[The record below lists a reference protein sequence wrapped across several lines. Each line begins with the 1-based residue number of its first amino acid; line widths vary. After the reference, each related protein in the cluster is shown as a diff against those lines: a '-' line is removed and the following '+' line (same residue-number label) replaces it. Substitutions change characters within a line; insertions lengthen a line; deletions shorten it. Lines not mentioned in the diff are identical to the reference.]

1 MVYKLTMKLKYNFLF
16 AIPLILFFLTDN
28 MFTELAAPHNPDAQ
42 GALNNMMV
50 KALAGISFLYSALYF
65 MRMSPPMRVAFFFT
79 TLYIFG
85 MIFESYYRYNTLMVY
100 PHVFLKVLL
109 LYYSFAIYTY
119 YKGSFYLEFSHV
131 AWFIL
136 IGFWLNVLLVNPH
149 TLSVSSFTN
158 HERGVH
164 STSVY
169 MLVLPFLYFLNNYF
183 FKAKLTSLL
192 LAFFVLVT
200 IFFFQHRTVWISTA
214 VVLVIY
220 YLLFKFKTNTP
231 IDLGKILPIVTVLVI
246 AGLASSAFIF
256 SIHPEI
262 IDKIQESFSD
272 MENFDSQGTG
282 GWRYK
287 QWLSYLP
294 FIQDNFFFGMR
305 FDGFELPIQFYRE
318 DLDKPVFEDGHGH
331 FFHSFYVDVLFYTG
345 LAGLV
350 LYLLQSVY
358 ATINGLRK
366 KSLTVNQIILLS
378 YTISGFIFG
387 ISYVLPVFFYAVL
400 GWTIATLEVDRIPR
414 INFLVEGAIRRKRKL
429 QALKNNFITP

>member
-1 MVYKLTMKLKYNFLF
+1 MKLKYNFLF
-16 AIPLILFFLTDN
+16 AIPLILFFVTDN
-28 MFTELAAPHNPDAQ
+28 MFTELAAPHNLEAQ

-50 KALAGISFLYSALYF
+50 KALAGISFLYSAVYF
-65 MRMSPPMRVAFFFT
+65 MRMSPPMRIAFFFT
-79 TLYIFG
+79 TLYVLG
-85 MIFESYYRYNTLMVY
+85 MVFESYYKYNTPMVY

-119 YKGSFYLEFSHV
+119 YKGSFYVEFSHI
-131 AWFIL
+131 AWFAL
-136 IGFWLNVLLVNPH
+136 IGFWLNVLIVNPH

-169 MLVLPFLYFLNNYF
+169 MLVLPFLYFLSNYF
-183 FKAKLTSLL
+183 FKGKLMSLL

-231 IDLGKILPIVTVLVI
+231 LDLSKILPIITVLVI

-262 IDKIQESFSD
+262 IEKIQESFSD

-294 FIQDNFFFGMR
+294 FIQENFFFGMR
-305 FDGFELPIQFYRE
+305 FEGFELPIQFYRE

-350 LYLLQSVY
+350 LYCLQAVY
-358 ATINGLRK
+358 ATVNGLRK
-366 KSLTVNQIILLS
+366 KSLTVNQIMLLS
-378 YTISGFIFG
+378 FIMSGFIFG

-400 GWTIATLEVDRIPR
+400 GWAIATLEVDKVERS
-414 INFLVEGAIRRKRKL
+414 NFLVEAAHRRKYRL
-429 QALKNNFITP
+429 QALRNNLIIP